1 MHLFIVKLGKISF
14 LFTICYWFLYSS
26 E

>member
-14 LFTICYWFLYSS
+14 FIICYWFLYSG